1 MSLADDLLKELE
13 KNPELAKRFARKLI
27 EYIEPE
33 LSVPVQIGKLVE
45 QMNRVAEE
53 QKRLRE
59 DFNEM
64 LKRVDR
70 NTRAITQLRGAI
82 RGLLEAQAKS
92 EERLSR
98 LEVAVER
105 NAEAITKLSK
115 AVDELREAQAKSE
128 ERLSRLEVAVDK
140 LREAQAKSE
149 ERLSRLEVA
158 VDKLVTA
165 VAELRVE
172 VGRLSDTVG
181 YGLEDIARILVP
193 PWLERL
199 QGVELVSE
207 LRREFL
213 RLDGEEV
220 EVNLYS
226 EGKKEGRDVR
236 VLGEVKSRIYGGD
249 VRRLYNN
256 AVSPLRRAGF
266 EVIAFMVG
274 YVVHPSA
281 REEAEKLGISVIA
294 AYEFRVL

>member
-115 AVDELREAQAKSE
+115 AVDE
-128 ERLSRLEVAVDK
+128 

>member
-82 RGLLEAQAKS
+82 RGLL
-92 EERLSR
+92 
-98 LEVAVER
+98 
-105 NAEAITKLSK
+105 
-115 AVDELREAQAKSE
+115 
-128 ERLSRLEVAVDK
+128 
-140 LREAQAKSE
+140 EAQAKSE

>member
-128 ERLSRLEVAVDK
+128 ERLSRLEVAVD
-140 LREAQAKSE
+140 R
-149 ERLSRLEVA
+149 
-158 VDKLVTA
+158 LVTA